1 MKFLFDKLAF
11 FGLFIWVLFA
21 CSAPEREDP
30 FVGIAAAR
38 WDVGKSANFLLSDD
52 RFTNLELEIVYME
65 GYKPTEYLMESMVE
79 FLQEMT
85 HKPGGIEI
93 IEREISAEGQEF
105 YTTEDISILE
115 DRYRKNYNEGN
126 TVSVFFLVV
135 DGSFMQNEEAFFT
148 IGAAYR
154 NTSMVLF
161 GKRIADNSGGFG
173 RPSRGT
179 LETTV
184 ALHELGHLLGLV
196 NVGSEMVTP
205 HEDQDKE
212 YHCDND
218 SCLMYWT
225 VETHNVLRFTPQTIP
240 TLDENC
246 RKDLRGNG
254 GR

>member
-1 MKFLFDKLAF
+1 MKILFRKLAF
-11 FGLFIWVLFA
+11 YGLLIGVFFS
-21 CSAPEREDP
+21 CSVPEREDP
-30 FVGIAAAR
+30 FVGMAAAR
-38 WDVGKSANFLLSDD
+38 WDVGKSATFLLSDD
-52 RFTNLELEIVYME
+52 RFSNLELEVVYMK
-65 GYKPTEYLMESMVE
+65 GYKPTDYLMESMVE
-79 FLQEMT
+79 FLQET
-85 HKPGGIEI
+85 TLKPGGIEI
-93 IEREISAEGQEF
+93 IEREIPAEGEEF
-105 YTTEDISILE
+105 YSTEDIGNLE
-115 DRYRKNYNEGN
+115 DRYRESYNDGN

-135 DGSFMQNEEAFFT
+135 DGSYMQNEEEFFT

-161 GKRIADNSGGFG
+161 GKRIAENSGGLG

-205 HEDQDKE
+205 HEDQGKE

-225 VETHNVLRFTPQTIP
+225 VETDNVLRFTPQTIP

-246 RKDLRGNG
+246 RNDLRGNG